1 MEQTVGQPS
10 MRLQSMLHPFV
21 VPLGL
26 YYTDKSCFPML
37 AAVSHP
43 AVHVVK
49 FPRYFASDFDA
60 VVGPM
65 DFHACCTGC

>member
-1 MEQTVGQPS
+1 
-10 MRLQSMLHPFV
+10 
-21 VPLGL
+21 
-26 YYTDKSCFPML
+26 ML

-49 FPRYFASDFDA
+49 FPHYFASDFDA

-65 DFHACCTGC
+65 DFPMLVVLDAEILVVIHATHVEPSLCGAQELSGWESFLRYK